1 MAESQIGRAMRAAL
15 PFAALAALVAG
26 STIAPAADLLFSP
39 EPIQASSG
47 WIVNVKG
54 NLRVGPSYPGSDEF
68 NFIGYP
74 SLSVRRAGTVERF
87 GAPDDGLSFSFLEE
101 SAFRFGVVGRFV
113 GGRYLQDN
121 RELFGLNKV
130 DWAVEP
136 GVFVEYWP
144 LEFLR
149 ARAEI
154 RRGFGGHEGFVADL
168 GLDAVQRFGVFT
180 VSVGP
185 RLALG
190 DSEFTRTYFG
200 VTDAEAALNGQVTP
214 YRPSGGITSVGATG
228 AISYDWSP
236 QWSTTAFV
244 TYKHLVGDAAD
255 SPIVERFGSEN
266 QWGFGL
272 TASYSFGYAP

>member
-1 MAESQIGRAMRAAL
+1 MRAARSL
-15 PFAALAALVAG
+15 ALLAFLMTG
-26 STIAPAADLLFSP
+26 STLAQAADPLFSS
-39 EPIQASSG
+39 EPIQSAAG
-47 WIVNVKG
+47 WIVTVKG

-68 NFIGYP
+68 SVIGYP
-74 SLSVRRAGTVERF
+74 SLSFRRAGTVERF
-87 GAPDDGLSFSFLEE
+87 SAPDDGLSFSFLEE

-113 GGRYLQDN
+113 GGRYLEDD
-121 RELFGLNKV
+121 RRLVGLEKI

-154 RRGFGGHEGFVADL
+154 RRGFHGHEGFVADF
-168 GLDAVQRFGVFT
+168 GLDAVQKFGAFT

-200 VTDAEAALNGQVTP
+200 VTPVEAALNG
-214 YRPSGGITSVGATG
+214 PSGGITSVGATG
-228 AISYDWSP
+228 AVSYDWSP

-255 SPIVERFGSEN
+255 SPIVKEFGSEH
-266 QWGFGL
+266 QVGLGL
-272 TASYSFGYAP
+272 TVSYSFGYTP